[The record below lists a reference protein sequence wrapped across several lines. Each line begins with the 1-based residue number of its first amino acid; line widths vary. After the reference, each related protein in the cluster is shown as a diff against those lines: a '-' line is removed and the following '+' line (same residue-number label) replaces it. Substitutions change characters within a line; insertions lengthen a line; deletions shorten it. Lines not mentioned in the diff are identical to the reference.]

1 MPGRAPTYY
10 SGKYLLSHPGTT
22 TCSPPVSTL
31 STYPSGTKYLQP
43 PFAVSPCA
51 RLGVVCS
58 LVISN
63 NHRQSGGRVRIL
75 PATTASTSAPP
86 QRRKSDQNKLG
97 RVGNSRS
104 GAMGAECE
112 FTLAS
117 DLGRTRWP
125 SVFTEKIQRRISS
138 RGSWPCSRVLME
150 RRQIWD
156 HRAIFGLELAWEDA
170 VGRFWVQ
177 INTRT

>member
-1 MPGRAPTYY
+1 M
-10 SGKYLLSHPGTT
+10 
-22 TCSPPVSTL
+22 
-31 STYPSGTKYLQP
+31 QP

-97 RVGNSRS
+97 RVGKSRS

-112 FTLAS
+112 FTMAS

-125 SVFTEKIQRRISS
+125 SVFTEKIQRRIPS

-150 RRQIWD
+150 RRQYGITVPSSGSSSPGKMQLVG
-156 HRAIFGLELAWEDA
+156 FGYRSTPVHDGPQATNHILSGSRP
-170 VGRFWVQ
+170 VP
-177 INTRT
+177 